1 MSTSKRNNNVKAKS
15 NTKAGTGYPSPSELA
30 TPTDLK
36 KEEVKKIV
44 EAVNPLI
51 ADTFALYTKTK
62 NFTGIFQDHILGT
75 IIYFLMTRQM
85 QFLKR

>member
-51 ADTFALYTKTK
+51 ADTLKRK
-62 NFTGIFQDHILGT
+62 IFTGIFQDHILGT